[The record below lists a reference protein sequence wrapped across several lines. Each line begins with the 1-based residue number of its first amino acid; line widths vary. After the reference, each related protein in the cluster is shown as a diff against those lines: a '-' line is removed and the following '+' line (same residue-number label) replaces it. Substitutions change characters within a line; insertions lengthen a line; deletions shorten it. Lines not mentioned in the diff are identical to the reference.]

1 MNETTPSKQVFHF
14 DGRLSQSPL
23 SEAAENRKVEINRPR
38 SSTLCSSHVDTIK
51 KELMEIKRRTS
62 RQEKEDVVNNKQEN
76 AVMVDKEVSPP
87 STSPIMNM

>member
-1 MNETTPSKQVFHF
+1 MNFLMSSSK
-14 DGRLSQSPL
+14 PL
-23 SEAAENRKVEINRPR
+23 GVP
-38 SSTLCSSHVDTIK
+38 K